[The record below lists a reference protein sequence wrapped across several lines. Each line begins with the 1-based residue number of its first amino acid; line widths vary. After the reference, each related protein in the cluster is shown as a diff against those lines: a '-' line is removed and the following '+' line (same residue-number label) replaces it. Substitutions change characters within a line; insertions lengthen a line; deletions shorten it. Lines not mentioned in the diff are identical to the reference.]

1 MAMENSPN
9 DHGAFAEWLWIIRR
23 HLAAPALAA
32 IIASSPVPVP
42 ISSTFTPAAVPAAVP
57 AVVAAMASARRF
69 IAPRSAISYGRL
81 RSASAI
87 IGK

>member
-1 MAMENSPN
+1 MTMENSPI
-9 DHGAFAEWLWIIRR
+9 GYGEFADWLWRIRR

-42 ISSTFTPAAVPAAVP
+42 ISRTFTPAAVRAVL
-57 AVVAAMASARRF
+57 AAMASARRL
-69 IAPRSAISYGRL
+69 IAHRSAISYGRL
-81 RSASAI
+81 RPASAI

>member
-1 MAMENSPN
+1 MTMEDSPN
-9 DHGAFAEWLWIIRR
+9 GYGEFAEWLWRM
-23 HLAAPALAA
+23 HLVAPALAA

-42 ISSTFTPAAVPAAVP
+42 ISRTLTPAVPAAVP

-69 IAPRSAISYGRL
+69 IAPCSAISYGWL